1 MSDDP
6 RNKVGSGPDAGPDPS
21 KPANEP
27 ARLGRLRTLLLLPGL
42 AAVSLYMMVLAGINI
57 LGVAMG
63 QAPPAFLVFSALFIA
78 AGLGLLLLL
87 RWAWALTLAA
97 VVLLVALFLW
107 KFAASHD
114 FPYAVQ
120 GLLNLVFFLYL
131 VRIEVREKLR

>member
-1 MSDDP
+1 MTSDAQ
-6 RNKVGSGPDAGPDPS
+6 NEAQSGPDAGPDPG
-21 KPANEP
+21 KAADVAENP
-27 ARLGRLRTLLLLPGL
+27 GRVRGLRMLPGL
-42 AAVSLYMMVLAGINI
+42 AAISLYMMVLAGMNI

-63 QAPPAFLVFSALFIA
+63 QTPPAFLVFSALFIA

-87 RWAWALTLAA
+87 RWAWALTLGA
-97 VVLLVALFLW
+97 VVLLVALFVL

-114 FPYAVQ
+114 FPFAIQ

>member
-1 MSDDP
+1 MI
-6 RNKVGSGPDAGPDPS
+6 GDAKNEAEGAPGAAPDPG
-21 KPANEP
+21 KPADDP
-27 ARLGRLRTLLLLPGL
+27 ARLGRVRSLLLLPGL
-42 AAVSLYMMVLAGINI
+42 AAISLYMMVLAGINI

-114 FPYAVQ
+114 FPYAIQ

-131 VRIEVREKLR
+131 VRTEVREKLR

>member
-1 MSDDP
+1 MNDDAKNEA
-6 RNKVGSGPDAGPDPS
+6 RSGPDAGPDHGKTAGTPEQ
-21 KPANEP
+21 P
-27 ARLGRLRTLLLLPGL
+27 GRVRSLLLLPGL
-42 AAVSLYMMVLAGINI
+42 AAISLYMMVLAGINI
-57 LGVAMG
+57 LGVATG
-63 QAPPAFLVFSALFIA
+63 QTPPAFLVFSALFIA

-97 VVLLVALFLW
+97 VVLLVALFVW

-114 FPYAVQ
+114 IPFAIQ

>member
-1 MSDDP
+1 
-6 RNKVGSGPDAGPDPS
+6 
-21 KPANEP
+21 
-27 ARLGRLRTLLLLPGL
+27 
-42 AAVSLYMMVLAGINI
+42 MMVLAGINI

-63 QAPPAFLVFSALFIA
+63 QAPPAYLVFSALFIA